1 MNQFMFKTVN
11 NEKSYDQANT
21 NTRTELD
28 AKEITMM
35 EGMQQRISQKVL
47 FIPDLE
53 KMIGRNR
60 VTLRRWWLTDKFP
73 RPVKLNGTTLAW
85 HSDEIEQWIEQ
96 AILNGERDAS

>member
-35 EGMQQRISQKVL
+35 EGMQQRISQKS
-47 FIPDLE
+47 I
-53 KMIGRNR
+53 IH
-60 VTLRRWWLTDKFP
+60 T
-73 RPVKLNGTTLAW
+73 RP
-85 HSDEIEQWIEQ
+85 
-96 AILNGERDAS
+96 